1 VNTETATTKSDK
13 KRRGSTLGIYF
24 PGLSKEQANEMRTRL
39 NALAAEWGY
48 LAERG
53 ETAGQGAAGRLL
65 MALARG
71 ELRLAKGEV
80 GESTGDEQGEP

>member
-1 VNTETATTKSDK
+1 
-13 KRRGSTLGIYF
+13 
-24 PGLSKEQANEMRTRL
+24 MRTRL

-71 ELRLAKGEV
+71 ELRLAKGEEE
-80 GESTGDEQGEP
+80 GGSSGDEPGEPCWPQR